1 MKNFLN
7 SLKWQNRVEENGT
20 MKLASNCPFY
30 FHLRNKI
37 MRGCW
42 KFLSLP
48 QLLKCEQMTKHQN
61 LAGPRTFQHP
71 PYTQRY
77 CYLSI
82 SSIKEKQS
90 KDSHSR
96 IKQGI
101 SGWKQNVPV
110 ALTQRIVLILLE
122 MFKDET
128 MESGSKFSEHN
139 INILSVKA
147 TSDIINLGL
156 QKSDSL
162 CTSLKMITMKICSSE
177 RRNKGIINFY
187 WYCVVFLILLTPLHW
202 LLLNAFIL

>member
-1 MKNFLN
+1 MKKIKN
-7 SLKWQNRVEENGT
+7 SLKWQNRVEENGS

-48 QLLKCEQMTKHQN
+48 QLLKCGQMTKHQN

-71 PYTQRY
+71 TIYPKILLLKTVIPK
-77 CYLSI
+77 SVV
-82 SSIKEKQS
+82 
-90 KDSHSR
+90 
-96 IKQGI
+96 
-101 SGWKQNVPV
+101 WKQNVPV
-110 ALTQRIVLILLE
+110 ELTQRIVLILLE

-162 CTSLKMITMKICSSE
+162 CTSLKKNDNNEDM
-177 RRNKGIINFY
+177 
-187 WYCVVFLILLTPLHW
+187 FLRKKK
-202 LLLNAFIL
+202 